1 MKEKTFAVLGL
12 GSFGMSVADE
22 LMEHGAEVLVV
33 DKNERLIEENAGRFT
48 KALIADLT
56 DEEEIRQLGLGNMD
70 AVIVCMSHNLEA
82 SIMCVMVA
90 KENGVHKVIA
100 KAETKRNCEI
110 LKKIGADQIVS
121 PEHESGVRMAIRLVF
136 RDIIQFFDLTSDLDI
151 VEIEPHKDWCGKTLR
166 ELNLESRFQIHVIAC
181 RKGEKVQMISGGETM
196 IRSGEPLLIVTSKV
210 KKSWNDD
217 PAYQISH
224 TVLRPAA
231 FSLPEL
237 SRRTQTIPQ
246 ITDHNVFSYDRFW
259 MFPMSTIW
267 GAYQSPDFPGFS
279 LLSL

>member
-100 KAETKRNCEI
+100 KA
-110 LKKIGADQIVS
+110 
-121 PEHESGVRMAIRLVF
+121 
-136 RDIIQFFDLTSDLDI
+136 
-151 VEIEPHKDWCGKTLR
+151 
-166 ELNLESRFQIHVIAC
+166 
-181 RKGEKVQMISGGETM
+181 
-196 IRSGEPLLIVTSKV
+196 
-210 KKSWNDD
+210 
-217 PAYQISH
+217 
-224 TVLRPAA
+224 
-231 FSLPEL
+231 
-237 SRRTQTIPQ
+237 
-246 ITDHNVFSYDRFW
+246 
-259 MFPMSTIW
+259 
-267 GAYQSPDFPGFS
+267 
-279 LLSL
+279 

>member
-90 KENGVHKVIA
+90 KE
-100 KAETKRNCEI
+100 
-110 LKKIGADQIVS
+110 
-121 PEHESGVRMAIRLVF
+121 SGVRMAIRLVF

-151 VEIEPHKDWCGKTLR
+151 VEIEPHTDWCGKTLR

-196 IRSGEPLLIVTSKV
+196 IRSGEPLLIVASKENLE
-210 KKSWNDD
+210 K
-217 PAYQISH
+217 
-224 TVLRPAA
+224 LER
-231 FSLPEL
+231 
-237 SRRTQTIPQ
+237 
-246 ITDHNVFSYDRFW
+246 
-259 MFPMSTIW
+259 
-267 GAYQSPDFPGFS
+267 
-279 LLSL
+279 

>member
-70 AVIVCMSHNLEA
+70 AVIVCMSDNLEA

-136 RDIIQFFDLTSDLDI
+136 RDIIQFLDLTSDLDI

-196 IRSGEPLLIVTSKV
+196 IRSSEPLLIVTSKV
-210 KKSWNDD
+210 NLEK
-217 PAYQISH
+217 
-224 TVLRPAA
+224 LER
-231 FSLPEL
+231 
-237 SRRTQTIPQ
+237 
-246 ITDHNVFSYDRFW
+246 
-259 MFPMSTIW
+259 
-267 GAYQSPDFPGFS
+267 
-279 LLSL
+279 